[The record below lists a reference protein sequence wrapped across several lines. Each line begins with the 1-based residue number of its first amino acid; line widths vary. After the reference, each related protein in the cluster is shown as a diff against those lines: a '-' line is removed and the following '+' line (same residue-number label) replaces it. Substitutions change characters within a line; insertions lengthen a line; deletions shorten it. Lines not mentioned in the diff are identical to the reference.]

1 MTQRS
6 IAAGERRAA
15 IRSVPAWRSP
25 TLPITLGISSCLL
38 GEEVRY
44 DGGHKKDGYITGV
57 LSQHFGWV
65 SVCPEIGIGLGTP
78 RESLRLVGDPEA
90 PRMIAA
96 ASGAD
101 HTEAMNAYARRRAQE
116 LARQGLSGYVLKR
129 ASPSCGMERV
139 KVYGA
144 DGAPR
149 PVGRGL
155 FARALIEALPLLPV
169 EEEGRLNDPVLRDN
183 FITRVFSYRRLTA
196 LREHG
201 PAPADVVAFH
211 AAHKYLLLSH
221 SPAHAAR
228 LGRLVASAPRGDRAR
243 WLEEYGAA
251 FMRTLAVRA
260 TRARHV
266 NVLQHIAGFF
276 KRQLDAAD
284 KRELAG
290 LIGDYA
296 RGLVPLIVP
305 ITLVN
310 HHVSRFDVPY
320 VADQVYLHPHP
331 KELMLR
337 NHV

>member
-1 MTQRS
+1 VS
-6 IAAGERRAA
+6 GEAPLR
-15 IRSVPAWRSP
+15 
-25 TLPITLGISSCLL
+25 LGISACLL
-38 GEEVRY
+38 GHAVRH
-44 DGGHKKDGYITGV
+44 DGGHKRDPFLTELLGPFV
-57 LSQHFGWV
+57 EWV
-65 SVCPEIGIGLGTP
+65 PVCPEVELGMGVP
-78 RESLRLVGDPEA
+78 RPSIRLERGQSSLRLVDPRTGDDHAGPMRA
-90 PRMIAA
+90 FAA
-96 ASGAD
+96 ERVA
-101 HTEAMNAYARRRAQE
+101 HLETLE
-116 LARQGLSGYVLKR
+116 LSGYVLKKD
-129 ASPSCGMERV
+129 SPSCGMERV
-139 KVYGA
+139 RVWSRIP
-144 DGAPR
+144 DR
-149 PVGRGL
+149 PPDRDGRGL
-155 FARALIEALPLLPV
+155 FAAVLMQRLPLLPV

-228 LGRLVASAPRGDRAR
+228 LGRLVASPPRRDRAR